1 MSSPKQDKL
10 TRRKVV
16 LIATSRSAIGKMG
29 GALHRHSPAEMGA
42 HVIKCAVR
50 KAGIT
55 NLSQID
61 QIVFGHAVQSYYE
74 PNTARIALQHAGLPE
89 SISCYTVHQQCAS
102 GMNAAFQIAS
112 EIASGRIDLGVA
124 VGVESMSSPHL
135 MINGAKRYT
144 GMNKW
149 LTQQSPKFLRK
160 LFKVFGPLPF
170 FGLADSGLGP
180 SYLAK
185 DPAKLNMMKTAQIV
199 GNLVNISRT
208 EADQFAARSHAN
220 ALGAIASGRLAHE
233 IDPMA
238 IPGLGVFDTDEH
250 PRVTDLKSLSK
261 LSAVGGTGLITA
273 GNASG
278 MGDGACALVMCS
290 EEMAFS
296 LGVEPL
302 AEIVDFCFTG
312 RDAVTMGLGPVEA
325 IRELLAAN
333 GLTVDQIDYWELN
346 EAFSH
351 QVLSVIKCLGID
363 QNKVNKNGGGIS
375 LSHPLGMTGARI
387 IAAAAWELFL
397 NGGKLAVASLCVGGG
412 MAGAVLI
419 KPYTKGASK

>member
-1 MSSPKQDKL
+1 MSSNNNETTPK
-10 TRRKVV
+10 RKVV
-16 LIATSRSAIGKMG
+16 LVASSRTAIGKMG
-29 GALHRHSPAEMGA
+29 GALRRHSPAQMGA
-42 HVIKCAVR
+42 HVLKCAIR

-61 QIVFGHAVQSYYE
+61 QIVFGHAVQSYFE
-74 PNTARIALQHAGLPE
+74 PNTARIALQNAGLPE
-89 SISCYTVHQQCAS
+89 SINCYTVHQQCAS
-102 GMNAAFQIAS
+102 GMNAAFQIWS
-112 EIASGRIDLGVA
+112 EIASGRIELGAA
-124 VGVESMSSPHL
+124 VGVETMSSTHL
-135 MINGAKRYT
+135 MVNGAKRYS
-144 GMNKW
+144 GLNKW
-149 LTQQSPKFLRK
+149 LTQSSPKALRK

-180 SYLAK
+180 ANLAR

-199 GNLVNISRT
+199 GNLVDISRS
-208 EADQFAARSHAN
+208 EADKFAARSHAN
-220 ALGAIASGRLAHE
+220 ALAAIASGRLAHE
-233 IDPMA
+233 IDPMV

-261 LSAVGGTGLITA
+261 LPALAGTGLITA

-278 MGDGACALVMCS
+278 MGDGACALIMCS
-290 EEMAFS
+290 EEMAQS
-296 LGVEPL
+296 LGLEPL

-312 RDAVTMGLGPVEA
+312 RDAVSMGLGPVEA
-325 IRELLAAN
+325 VRELLAAN
-333 GLTVDQIDYWELN
+333 QLNVSDIDYWELN

-351 QVLSVIKCLGID
+351 QVLSVIKCLDID
-363 QNKVNKNGGGIS
+363 QNLVNRNGGGIS

-387 IAAAAWELFL
+387 IAAAAWELAL

-419 KPYTKGASK
+419 KPYTKN

>member
-1 MSSPKQDKL
+1 MSSNNNEATK
-10 TRRKVV
+10 RKVV
-16 LIATSRSAIGKMG
+16 LVATSRTAIGKMG
-29 GALHRHSPAEMGA
+29 GALRRHSPAEMGA
-42 HVIKCAVR
+42 HVLKCAIR

-61 QIVFGHAVQSYYE
+61 QIVFGHAVQSYFE
-74 PNTARIALQHAGLPE
+74 PNTARIALQNAGLPE
-89 SISCYTVHQQCAS
+89 SINCYTVHQQCAS
-102 GMNAAFQIAS
+102 GMNAAFQIWS
-112 EIASGRIDLGVA
+112 EIASGRIELGAA
-124 VGVESMSSPHL
+124 VGVETMSATHL
-135 MINGAKRYT
+135 MVNGAKRYT
-144 GMNKW
+144 GLNKW
-149 LTQQSPKFLRK
+149 LTQSSPKALRK

-180 SYLAK
+180 AYLAK

-199 GNLVNISRT
+199 ANLVDVTRL

-220 ALGAIASGRLAHE
+220 ALSAIASGRLAHE
-233 IDPMA
+233 IDPMV
-238 IPGLGVFDTDEH
+238 IPGQGIFDTDEH
-250 PRVTDLKSLSK
+250 PRLTDLKSLSK

-278 MGDGACALVMCS
+278 MGDGACALIMCT
-290 EEMAFS
+290 EEMAEK
-296 LGVEPL
+296 LGLEPL

-312 RDAVTMGLGPVEA
+312 RDAVSMGLGPVEA
-325 IRELLAAN
+325 VRELLAAN
-333 GLTVDQIDYWELN
+333 GLTVNQIDYWELN

-351 QVLSVIKCLGID
+351 QVLSVMKCLGID
-363 QNKVNKNGGGIS
+363 QNKVNSNGGGIS

-387 IAAAAWELFL
+387 IAAAAWELAL

-419 KPYTKGASK
+419 KPYTKN